1 MSHDFASS
9 KCRVPSQL
17 RNWIPALVVAV
28 TFLTFLPVLKNTFVE
43 WDNSTLVNNSSY
55 RGIGWLQLQRMATS
69 FESGAYQPLLW
80 LTYSLDYML

>member
-55 RGIGWLQLQRMATS
+55 RGIGGS
-69 FESGAYQPLLW
+69 SCSGWPRALNRVH
-80 LTYSLDYML
+80 TNRSSG